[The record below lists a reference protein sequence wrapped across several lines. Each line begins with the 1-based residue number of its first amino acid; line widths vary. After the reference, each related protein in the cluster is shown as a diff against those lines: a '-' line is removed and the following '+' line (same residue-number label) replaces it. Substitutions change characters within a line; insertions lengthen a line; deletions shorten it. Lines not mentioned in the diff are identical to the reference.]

1 MKRVAHL
8 KAALKKL
15 AHFDLGEAGVHRG
28 PLRRELGAAI
38 EAPIAKHPGDL
49 AADSL
54 RSEVLEQPA
63 AHHFAVLFVDDSHA
77 PHHLSDPIL
86 PS

>member
-1 MKRVAHL
+1 VKRVAHL

-28 PLRRELGAAI
+28 PLRRELGAAL

-63 AHHFAVLFVDDSHA
+63 AY
-77 PHHLSDPIL
+77 HLSDPIL
-86 PS
+86 PA